1 MFVVVKPDPSITN
14 TQYAIWEII
23 VTSDY
28 RKLSDECVKDTGISI
43 KFLFN
48 LSENNDLF
56 ILGVF
61 KQVSK
66 TLKKHTAAASLSALA
81 IPKCQ

>member
-1 MFVVVKPDPSITN
+1 MFVVVKPDASITN

-28 RKLSDECVKDTGISI
+28 RKLSHSQRSKWDEYVKDTGNSI

-48 LSENNDLF
+48 FNENNDLLIF
-56 ILGVF
+56 R
-61 KQVSK
+61 SN
-66 TLKKHTAAASLSALA
+66 
-81 IPKCQ
+81 